1 MKTTLLSLAAAASV
15 LTSCETAPHHNIHVN
30 HTDRGDIFDAGY
42 PVHRVVD
49 SIPYSPPGTVNISTD
64 EWARFQNLQYQQKLR
79 DAENQAFAEKHLRG
93 W

>member
-1 MKTTLLSLAAAASV
+1 MKTPSLFSIVAAATLS
-15 LTSCETAPHHNIHVN
+15 SCVVPPPQQINYTE
-30 HTDRGDIFDAGY
+30 RGDIFAAGR
-42 PVHRVVD
+42 PVHGVMD
-49 SIPYSPPGTVNISTD
+49 NIPYSPPGTVNIPIE

>member
-1 MKTTLLSLAAAASV
+1 MD
-15 LTSCETAPHHNIHVN
+15 N
-30 HTDRGDIFDAGY
+30 
-42 PVHRVVD
+42 
-49 SIPYSPPGTVNISTD
+49 IPYSPPGTVNIPIE